1 MASGDELIR
10 FIGSTFRSVWAL
22 EVLGELRK
30 RPGVGVAPGDL
41 VTALRASE
49 LIVGQSLAELSA
61 AGLVQLAAGG
71 EAKYAPATPDL
82 DRLAAAAEARYAS
95 APNAVR
101 RIIINTVS
109 PDLAA
114 FANAFRLRDKP

>member
-1 MASGDELIR
+1 MASGDDLTR

-30 RPGVGVAPGDL
+30 KPGIEVAPDAL

-49 LIVGQSLAELSA
+49 VIVRQSLAELSA
-61 AGLVQLAAGG
+61 AGLVQIGAGG
-71 EAKYAPATPDL
+71 EAKYAPVTPEL
-82 DRLAAAAEARYAS
+82 DQLVAAAEARYAS

-101 RIIINTVS
+101 RIIINAAN
-109 PDLAA
+109 PDLTA
-114 FANAFRLRDKP
+114 FANAFRLRDDS